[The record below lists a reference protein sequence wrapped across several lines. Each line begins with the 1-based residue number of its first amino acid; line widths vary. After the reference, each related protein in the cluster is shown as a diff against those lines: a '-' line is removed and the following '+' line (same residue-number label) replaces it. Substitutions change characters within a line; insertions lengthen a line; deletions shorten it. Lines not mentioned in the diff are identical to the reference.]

1 MAESSPQGLSDKTL
15 DDYDKL
21 DLQECY
27 TAIRSFLDRR
37 IQLVVFFGTA
47 NLTLLGLAVKY
58 QNCAMIIAAGLI
70 LLFFIVVDTLLR
82 SNITSYLY
90 SSYCIEK
97 KKMHKCGLVYFHILS
112 HTGGMKILTK
122 FDHLYTIK
130 DSKELSKKMR
140 RLLLN
145 PFGFRARLVSTTVFI
160 MAILQIIASLYMH
173 SKYNWLWFTI
183 ISNYN

>member
-1 MAESSPQGLSDKTL
+1 MAEPSPQGLSDKTL

-58 QNCAMIIAAGLI
+58 QNCAMLITAALI
-70 LLFFIVVDTLLR
+70 LMFFIVVDTLLR
-82 SNITSYLY
+82 SNMTSYLY

-97 KKMHKCGLVYFHILS
+97 KKMHKQGLVYFHILS
-112 HTGGMKILTK
+112 HTGGVEILKT

-140 RLLLN
+140 SLLLN

-160 MAILQIIASLYMH
+160 MAIIQIILSFIMH
-173 SKYNWLWFTI
+173 FKYDWLWFTLVP
-183 ISNYN
+183 N